1 MSLRCAVSKRA
12 ILPLFSSSKL
22 SPTPVMPR
30 RPEPSGKLRRRSFEE
45 LRVRFTQ
52 AAQAR
57 FEQLGLSRATRLPTD
72 TEFSRVFECGGYTDR
87 ANGAEL
93 LRQFRDDDLELGK
106 FIPGLSRPLVTAR
119 LAQLRCARA
128 SQATIEAAEHI
139 ALGSIPLGARVA
151 AVGARPDWALEPLS
165 GKRTPATHWRRIP
178 YLDPRVAGDCK
189 FTWELNR
196 HQYFLTL
203 GQAYAL
209 TGDERY
215 AAIIA
220 AHLWS
225 WMDDNPPQIGIN
237 WTSSLELA
245 FRAISWIWALALI
258 RHSRHL
264 TTPLYVRTLKYLY
277 RHARHIE
284 RNLSTY
290 FSPNTHLTGEA
301 LGLLYIGT
309 AFPQFARA
317 HQWRLNGR
325 RILTEELD
333 RQLFADGVY
342 FEQAT
347 SYHRYTTDFYLHAE
361 LLTKSSAPSSAPAV
375 EPRLHALL
383 DFLLHITKP
392 DGTAPLIGDDDGGRL
407 VMLGQRPVND
417 FRDTLAIG
425 AALSHRGDCASVAG
439 DAIEE
444 LIWLLGSTGLETY
457 DHLRAVPP
465 ASTSRAFADSGYFV
479 MRESWDSHA
488 DWGIVRCGQHAL
500 RSGAHAHADALAI
513 EVSIAGRSMLV
524 DSGTYVYT
532 AAQADRDYFRSS
544 AAHNTLTIDGASSAE
559 PAASAFKWRSVP
571 CSRTSAWAS
580 SATFDFFEG
589 EHDGYLRLDSPAI
602 HRRAVFFLKGEYWVL
617 RDRVESDGDHRVA
630 LRLHWAPD
638 VAVSVLDAG
647 ILRADARGSGGA
659 PVAARFFARRGRLS
673 CEAGWVSSAFGTRQ
687 PASVSVFDVDSE
699 KTEDIV
705 TLLGASCA
713 LRIDDCDWRP
723 GADRRP
729 GLLRVVTPT
738 AVDTILSGPSDDADD
753 PSIASDGAWTWLR
766 RSLDGELA
774 AFAVVRGSTLR
785 IDGAPAFQTSVAVD
799 HVVGRRDGDHWHV
812 EVQPPSASVRYSLA
826 RLPSTDEPCAA
837 SVE

>member
-1 MSLRCAVSKRA
+1 MSHTTPVSERA
-12 ILPLFSSSKL
+12 ISPLFSSSKL

-30 RPEPSGKLRRRSFEE
+30 RPEPSGKLRRRSVKE

-57 FEQLGLSRATRLPTD
+57 FEQLGLSRETRLPTD
-72 TEFSRVFECGGYTDR
+72 TEFSRVFDCGGSADR

-93 LRQFRDDDLELGK
+93 LRRFRDDDLELGK
-106 FIPGLSRPLVTAR
+106 FIPGLSHPHVTAR
-119 LAQLRCARA
+119 LAQSHCPRVA
-128 SQATIEAAEHI
+128 QDTIEAAEQI
-139 ALGSIPLGARVA
+139 ACGSIRLGARVA
-151 AVGARPDWALEPLS
+151 AVGARPDWALEPVS

-178 YLDPRVAGDCK
+178 YLDARVAGDCK

-203 GQAYAL
+203 GQAYVL
-209 TGDERY
+209 TGDDRY
-215 AAIIA
+215 AALIS
-220 AHLWS
+220 AHLSS

-264 TTPLYVRTLKYLY
+264 TAPLYVRTLKYLY

-301 LGLLYIGT
+301 LGLLYVGT

-317 HQWRLNGR
+317 LQWRLTGR
-325 RILTEELD
+325 RILAEQLD

-342 FEQAT
+342 FEQST

-361 LLTKSSAPSSAPAV
+361 LLTKPSALSSTQDV
-375 EPRLHALL
+375 EPRLHTLL
-383 DFLLHITKP
+383 DFLLHITRP
-392 DGTAPLIGDDDGGRL
+392 DGSAPLIGDDDGGRL
-407 VMLGQRPVND
+407 VMLGQRPAND

-425 AALSHRGDCASVAG
+425 AALAGRGDCAAAAG
-439 DAIEE
+439 NEVDE
-444 LIWLLGSTGLETY
+444 LIWLLGSEGLETY
-457 DHLRAVPP
+457 HRLRAVAP
-465 ASTSRAFADSGYFV
+465 ASTSRAFEDSGYFV
-479 MRESWDSHA
+479 MRERWDSHA
-488 DWGIVRCGQHAL
+488 DWGLVRCGQHAPQ
-500 RSGAHAHADALAI
+500 SGAHAHADALAI

-532 AAQADRDYFRSS
+532 AAPADRDYFRSS

-571 CSRTSAWAS
+571 CSRTSAWES
-580 SATFDFFEG
+580 TATFDFFEG

-617 RDRVESDGDHRVA
+617 RDRVESEGEHRVA

-638 VAVSVLDAG
+638 VAVSMADGGV
-647 ILRADARGSGGA
+647 LRADARGSGT
-659 PVAARFFARRGRLS
+659 PVAASFFARHGRLS
-673 CEAGWVSSAFGTRQ
+673 CEAGWVSTAFGTRQ
-687 PASVSVFDVDSE
+687 PASVSVFDVDSDE
-699 KTEDIV
+699 TEDIV
-705 TLLGASCA
+705 TLLGASRA
-713 LRIDDCDWRP
+713 LRVDDCAWRP
-723 GADRRP
+723 GSNRRP
-729 GLLRVVTPT
+729 GLLRVATP
-738 AVDTILSGPSDDADD
+738 AAIDTILTGPTDGADD
-753 PSIASDGAWTWLR
+753 PGIVSDAAWTWLR

-785 IDGAPAFQTSVAVD
+785 IDGAPLFETSDAVR
-799 HVVGRRDGDHWHV
+799 HAVGRRDGDHWHV
-812 EVQPPSASVRYSLA
+812 EVQPPSSSMRFSLA
-826 RLPSTDEPCAA
+826 RLDSTDEPCAA

>member
-1 MSLRCAVSKRA
+1 
-12 ILPLFSSSKL
+12 
-22 SPTPVMPR
+22 MPR
-30 RPEPSGKLRRRSFEE
+30 RPEPSGKLRKRSFDE

-57 FEQLGLSRATRLPTD
+57 FEQLGLSRQIRLPTD
-72 TEFSRVFECGGYTDR
+72 TEFSRVFDCGGRPDR
-87 ANGAEL
+87 ADGAEL
-93 LRQFRDDDLELGK
+93 LRQFRDDALELGK
-106 FIPGLSRPLVTAR
+106 FIPGLSRPLVTAG
-119 LAQLRCARA
+119 LARSRCPRA
-128 SQATIEAAEHI
+128 SHDTIEVAEGI
-139 ALGSIPLGARVA
+139 AFGSIPLGGRVA
-151 AVGARPDWALEPLS
+151 SVGTRPEWSLEPVS
-165 GKRTPATHWRRIP
+165 GKRTPATHWSRIP

-203 GQAYAL
+203 GRAYLL

-215 AAIIA
+215 ASIIA
-220 AHLWS
+220 AHLSS

-258 RHSRHL
+258 RHSPHL
-264 TTPLYVRTLKYLY
+264 TSALYLRTLKYLY

-317 HQWRLNGR
+317 HQWRLEGR
-325 RILTEELD
+325 RILGEQLD

-342 FEQAT
+342 FEQST

-361 LLTKSSAPSSAPAV
+361 LLTKASGLSSAQAA

-383 DFLLHITKP
+383 DFLLHITRP

-407 VMLGQRPVND
+407 VLLGQRAVND

-425 AALSHRGDCASVAG
+425 AALARRGDCAFAADG
-439 DAIEE
+439 AIEE
-444 LIWLLGSTGLETY
+444 LIWLLGSKGLETY
-457 DHLRAVPP
+457 DHLRAFPP
-465 ASTSRAFADSGYFV
+465 ACTSRAFADSGYFV
-479 MRESWDSHA
+479 MRERWDSDA
-488 DWGIVRCGQHAL
+488 DWGLVRCGPHTT

-513 EVSIAGRSMLV
+513 EVSIAGRPMLV
-524 DSGTYVYT
+524 DPGTYVYT
-532 AAQADRDYFRSS
+532 AARADRDYFRSS

-559 PAASAFKWRSVP
+559 PAATPFRWRSVP
-571 CSRTSAWAS
+571 CSRASAWES
-580 SATFDFFEG
+580 TETFDFFEG
-589 EHDGYLRLDSPAI
+589 EHDGYQRLDNPAI

-638 VAVSVLDAG
+638 VAVSAVDTD
-647 ILRADARGSGGA
+647 ILRADACGGGA
-659 PVAARFFARRGRLS
+659 PVTARFFARRGRLR
-673 CEAGWVSSAFGTRQ
+673 CDAGWVSSAYGTRQ
-687 PASVSVFDVDSE
+687 PASVSIFDVDSE

-705 TLLGASCA
+705 TLLGASSG
-713 LRIDDCDWRP
+713 LRVDDCAWRP
-723 GADRRP
+723 GSDRRP
-729 GLLRVVTPT
+729 GLLRVATPT
-738 AVDTILSGPSDDADD
+738 AVDTILTGPTDGADD
-753 PSIASDGAWTWLR
+753 PSIVSDAAWTWLR
-766 RSLDGELA
+766 RSLDGELT
-774 AFAVVRGSTLR
+774 AFALVRGSTLR
-785 IDGAPAFQTSVAVD
+785 LDGVPVFQTSDAV
-799 HVVGRRDGDHWHV
+799 HHAVGLRDGDRWHV
-812 EVQPPSASVRYSLA
+812 EVQPASASARFSLA
-826 RLPSTDEPCAA
+826 RPYSTVEPCAA